1 MAMAAKGYAGPKPP
15 DTYLHQTI
23 RPLHCLVFILPLL
36 LFFHVG
42 GAFHPAGP
50 RAPLDL
56 DRYIRFLG
64 GTIAFLPPLAIVVV
78 LLAQH
83 LVRRDPWRIRPLVL
97 LGMSVEAVLHV
108 IPLAVIGHLMH
119 RLVAF
124 RAAGAAATRPDIGV
138 LRQLV
143 EAAGAGIYEEF
154 LFRLVAITAIM
165 LLLVDVF
172 GLPRG
177 LIALAAV
184 LVTAVF
190 FGLYHVGGEHYEQG
204 SFIFR
209 TMAGVYL
216 GAVFLLRGFGVAVG
230 SHVMWNVYV
239 YMLT

>member
-1 MAMAAKGYAGPKPP
+1 MAMAAKAYAGLKPL
-15 DTYLHQTI
+15 DTYIHQTI
-23 RPLHCLVFILPLL
+23 RPLHSLAFILPLL

-42 GAFHPAGP
+42 GAFCLADPL
-50 RAPLDL
+50 APLDVN
-56 DRYIRFLG
+56 RYLRFLG
-64 GTIAFLPPLAIVVV
+64 GTIAYLPPLAIVVV

-83 LVRRDPWRIRPLVL
+83 LVRRDPWRIRPVVL
-97 LGMSVEAVLHV
+97 LGMGVEAVLHV
-108 IPLAVIGHLMH
+108 IPLIVIGHLMH

-124 RAAGAAATRPDIGV
+124 RAAGGAASQPDAGV

-154 LFRLVAITAIM
+154 LFRLVAITLIM
-165 LLLVDVF
+165 LLFVDVF

-177 LIALAAV
+177 LIAVAAI
-184 LVTAVF
+184 LICAVF
-190 FGLYHVGGEHYEQG
+190 FGLYHVGGEHYDRG